1 MWVKKRRRFIGMILI
16 VLEAHK
22 RCSIYCV
29 YHWTHKESF
38 EEMRFVLLQ
47 KLEWLRYFFA
57 TSARFCESKQWDGHK
72 GGRCRVWWCGKQ
84 RLGRAIVNRK
94 EKLKGKI
101 MNVVEKMLE
110 NRIVEKELIF
120 SIIFFDQLQFAI
132 FSKKLIHI
140 SVDLFKIKRIRF
152 CKRLKLRVKV
162 GIFKIWGAENLF

>member
-1 MWVKKRRRFIGMILI
+1 M
-16 VLEAHK
+16 
-22 RCSIYCV
+22 
-29 YHWTHKESF
+29 
-38 EEMRFVLLQ
+38 
-47 KLEWLRYFFA
+47 
-57 TSARFCESKQWDGHK
+57 
-72 GGRCRVWWCGKQ
+72 
-84 RLGRAIVNRK
+84 NRK

-162 GIFKIWGAENLF
+162 GIFKI